1 MKHLP
6 RVAAVTLFSAVCVS
20 GAYWGWQLSRPLARP
35 AAAAPPAAPAPPDIM
50 AAARLFGGAPAAA
63 AATSTFTLKGVIEDG
78 PEGVAILVVD
88 GKPAL
93 ALGVGQ
99 EAAPGVKVTEIHRR
113 YVLLDEGGMS
123 RRLDVPDT
131 GSFGPERVAAAP
143 ATQTAP
149 ATATAPAAPA
159 SAPGLAARSGEA
171 VQPPAGQPDGARPP
185 GLSGDQMRQQY
196 EERRRQEMEQNER
209 AHRAAGVI
217 PAAS

>member
-1 MKHLP
+1 VKHLP

-131 GSFGPERVAAAP
+131 GTSGPERVAAAP
-143 ATQTAP
+143 AGAP
-149 ATATAPAAPA
+149 V
-159 SAPGLAARSGEA
+159 LAARSGA
-171 VQPPAGQPDGARPP
+171 AAPPAGQPDAARPP
-185 GLSGDQMRQQY
+185 ALAPDQMRQQY
-196 EERRRQEMEQNER
+196 EERRRQEMERVER
-209 AHRAAGVI
+209 ARTAAGVT